1 MLLSGGNGRTD
12 DRHIR
17 RRSLNRN
24 WQATIRMTPR
34 DRPGEDRT
42 YGEEIT
48 EDLLALQA
56 GAPDAADRLLS
67 RVYSELRKIAHRQ
80 LTAERTDHT
89 FSTTDL
95 VHEAYLKL
103 VDQRR
108 AQWTERAQFFAIA
121 ARAMRRILVDYA
133 RRHRALRRGGSG
145 KPVSLDDESSHSL
158 PAARRADELVALDE
172 ALERLAMVDERLS
185 RVVEYRFFGGLTES
199 ETAHV
204 LGVTARTITRDWVKA
219 RGWLY
224 QELRR
229 DET

>member
-1 MLLSGGNGRTD
+1 
-12 DRHIR
+12 
-17 RRSLNRN
+17 
-24 WQATIRMTPR
+24 MTPR
-34 DRPGEDRT
+34 ERPEDRKA
-42 YGEEIT
+42 EQEIT
-48 EDLLALQA
+48 DDLVALQA
-56 GAPDAADRLLS
+56 GAPGAAERLLS
-67 RVYSELRKIAHRQ
+67 RVYPELRKIAHRQ
-80 LTAERTDHT
+80 LAAERTGHT

-133 RRHRALRRGGSG
+133 RRHRALRRGGSA
-145 KPVSLDDESSHSL
+145 KPVSLDAESWDSL
-158 PAARRADELVALDE
+158 PAARRAEELVALDE
-172 ALERLAMVDERLS
+172 ALERLALVDARLCQ
-185 RVVEYRFFGGLTES
+185 VVECRFFGGLTES

-204 LGVTARTITRDWVKA
+204 LGVTARTVTRDWVKA

-229 DET
+229 GEDV